1 MDLPLEL
8 MEQILRNL
16 PVGCIKSLKLVNK
29 HMSVAVLG
37 PCLHSFL
44 VCQSTNLTPSS
55 VSSLELLLRNDVT
68 LFGRHVRHVR
78 VMAET
83 FAIAS
88 AENMLATGLRHPT
101 ESTLTNR
108 HGDNFVVQL
117 DKPMIKYTR
126 NGADSPILLVG
137 AKKRLPAF
145 LQGGFSVVLYIHV
158 SPCSSPVASL
168 RRKARLATLV
178 SARPNRFVVSFSLWC
193 QVLELLKTKT
203 E

>member
-1 MDLPLEL
+1 MEAKRVTLLDLPLEF

-101 ESTLTNR
+101 ESTITNR
-108 HGDNFVVQL
+108 HGDNFVAQL
-117 DKPMIKYTR
+117 DKPMFEANK
-126 NGADSPILLVG
+126 G
-137 AKKRLPAF
+137 
-145 LQGGFSVVLYIHV
+145 
-158 SPCSSPVASL
+158 SL
-168 RRKARLATLV
+168 RELAESLEWMKAHVKAHEMILTTEEGEEEVVAGVNLQMEDEF
-178 SARPNRFVVSFSLWC
+178 SAGYNRGGRTIR
-193 QVLELLKTKT
+193 QRTGAVLKACGP
-203 E
+203 